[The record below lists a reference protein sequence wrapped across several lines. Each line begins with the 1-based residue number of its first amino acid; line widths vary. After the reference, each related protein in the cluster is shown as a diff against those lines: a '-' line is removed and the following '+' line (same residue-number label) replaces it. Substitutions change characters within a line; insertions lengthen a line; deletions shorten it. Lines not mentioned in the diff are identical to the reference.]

1 MVLFRKT
8 DCIPRIDMKKTGG
21 NIEAQLRCARIS
33 VRKMQKMLGL
43 SCPQSIY
50 RWLSGQSL
58 PSLDHLFRMS
68 RILGC
73 TMEELIAEEETG
85 EGSLHNM

>member
-1 MVLFRKT
+1 MNLFRKT
-8 DCIPRIDMKKTGG
+8 DCIPQIDMKKTGE
-21 NIEAQLRCARIS
+21 NIRARLYGARIS
-33 VRKMQKMLGL
+33 VRRMQKMLGL

-50 RWLSGQSL
+50 RWIAGQSM

-73 TMEELIAEEETG
+73 TMEDLIAERYPEDDG
-85 EGSLHNM
+85 